1 MRSVVSVCPSVRF
14 FPLYL
19 INQMTADLDFF
30 ACAWVVTTARRGL
43 KVRVIGQGRTP
54 MQKCVCYMA
63 VASYQHCLMAVVV
76 GFQGDFVGFELARR
90 GVRRGAAESST
101 CRCGDAVGLT
111 SILDREQFL

>member
-1 MRSVVSVCPSVRF
+1 
-14 FPLYL
+14 
-19 INQMTADLDFF
+19 
-30 ACAWVVTTARRGL
+30 
-43 KVRVIGQGRTP
+43 

-76 GFQGDFVGFELARR
+76 GFQGDFFGFELARR

-101 CRCGDAVGLT
+101 CRCGDSVGLT